1 MRPKERT
8 PVEDQGPHG
17 TCWAHGATVAI
28 EGAWKIAGN
37 LLMQVSVQQL
47 VDGCN
52 NFGGPAPDARVGGIC
67 VDGCN
72 NFGGAQGPYGMH
84 DALCSAPDA
93 PFIAQD
99 KYPYVGD
106 VDKSRCSVVDAP
118 HDGACIQHTTCR
130 PNLQC
135 GTGQP
140 CQADEEQL
148 LQMLQDGPMAISV
161 AHEGFAG
168 YAGGVIKGNCA
179 CANCDNPYPT
189 HAVALVGFASD
200 DEEGNGPHW
209 ILKNSWGTGF
219 GEGGYF
225 RMQFGV
231 NCLALASGGPCQ
243 ADARVP
249 PPAPPTP
256 PPPPPTPTPPSFCS
270 RFQRPGCRRHK
281 KCHWVGM
288 KCVAK

>member
-8 PVEDQGPHG
+8 PVEDQGPHR

-52 NFGGPAPDARVGGIC
+52 NFGGAAPRGLEHMCGRLQQ
-67 VDGCN
+67 
-72 NFGGAQGPYGMH
+72 FQRAQGPYGMR
-84 DALCSAPDA
+84 ALCSVTT
-93 PFIAQD
+93 PFIARQ
-99 KYPYVGD
+99 YPYVGD

-130 PNLQC
+130 PNSQC

-179 CANCDNPYPT
+179 CANCDHPYPT

-243 ADARVP
+243 ADARMLP
-249 PPAPPTP
+249 PPPTP
-256 PPPPPTPTPPSFCS
+256 TPPPPTPTPPSFCS
-270 RFQRPGCRRHK
+270 RFRRPGCRRHK

>member
-130 PNLQC
+130 PNSQC

-168 YAGGVIKGNCA
+168 YAGGVIKGNGGR
-179 CANCDNPYPT
+179 NC
-189 HAVALVGFASD
+189 
-200 DEEGNGPHW
+200 
-209 ILKNSWGTGF
+209 
-219 GEGGYF
+219 
-225 RMQFGV
+225 R
-231 NCLALASGGPCQ
+231 
-243 ADARVP
+243 
-249 PPAPPTP
+249 
-256 PPPPPTPTPPSFCS
+256 
-270 RFQRPGCRRHK
+270 
-281 KCHWVGM
+281 
-288 KCVAK
+288 

>member
-1 MRPKERT
+1 MWTAATISAEHKAPRHARCLVLRP
-8 PVEDQGPHG
+8 G
-17 TCWAHGATVAI
+17 
-28 EGAWKIAGN
+28 
-37 LLMQVSVQQL
+37 
-47 VDGCN
+47 
-52 NFGGPAPDARVGGIC
+52 
-67 VDGCN
+67 
-72 NFGGAQGPYGMH
+72 
-84 DALCSAPDA
+84 

-118 HDGACIQHTTCR
+118 RRACIQHTTCR
-130 PNLQC
+130 PNSQC

-140 CQADEEQL
+140 CQADEQL
-148 LQMLQDGPMAISV
+148 LKCCRTAQWPFRS
-161 AHEGFAG
+161 HEGFAG

-179 CANCDNPYPT
+179 CANCDHPYPT

-243 ADARVP
+243 ADARMLP
-249 PPAPPTP
+249 PPPTP

-270 RFQRPGCRRHK
+270 RFRRPGCRRHK